1 MIAWDPSLA
10 VGLKEIDTQHQGI
23 IALINELAARRD
35 SGDPDIAAR
44 TLRFLRDYL
53 NSHFAL
59 EAELM
64 RDVGYPA
71 FKRHREQHELF
82 ANHVIFFEIE
92 KEFGVVTDQMLDDI
106 LAFLED
112 WFSQHIATEDK
123 ALAAF
128 VRAQALPD

>member
-10 VGLKEIDTQHQGI
+10 LGLKEIDTQHQDI
-23 IALINELAARRD
+23 IALINELAAKRE
-35 SGDPDIAAR
+35 SGDPDVAAR

-59 EAELM
+59 ETEMM

-71 FKRHREQHELF
+71 LKLHREQHELF

-106 LAFLED
+106 LAFLME
-112 WFSQHIATEDK
+112 WFTQHIATEDK
-123 ALAAF
+123 VLAAF
-128 VRAQALPD
+128 VHAQALPD